1 MWLKTG
7 SKNNEAQAAASE
19 KKWSGTEP
27 PVSKCKTQ
35 SNSKTMK
42 DFPDSSPKNNRRL
55 IRKKKENPKVSSLK
69 FILTWAILFIVAL
82 IFVQQRIDYTRTE
95 KKVRQ
100 LMIEKRGVITSILP
114 LKLEER
120 YLTRLSNIEK
130 TARSKIYLR
139 KPSAKQIIIITDKSP
154 VEDP

>member
-1 MWLKTG
+1 
-7 SKNNEAQAAASE
+7 
-19 KKWSGTEP
+19 
-27 PVSKCKTQ
+27 
-35 SNSKTMK
+35 MK
-42 DFPDSSPKNNRRL
+42 DFPVSSPKNKKRL
-55 IRKKKENPKVSSLK
+55 VRIKKENPRVSSFKLV
-69 FILTWAILFIVAL
+69 LTWAILFIVAL

-100 LMIEKRGVITSILP
+100 LMIEKRGVISSILP

-139 KPSAKQIIIITDKSP
+139 KPRAKQIIKITDKAP
-154 VEDP
+154 AETN

>member
-1 MWLKTG
+1 
-7 SKNNEAQAAASE
+7 
-19 KKWSGTEP
+19 
-27 PVSKCKTQ
+27 
-35 SNSKTMK
+35 MK

>member
-1 MWLKTG
+1 
-7 SKNNEAQAAASE
+7 
-19 KKWSGTEP
+19 
-27 PVSKCKTQ
+27 
-35 SNSKTMK
+35 MK
-42 DFPDSSPKNNRRL
+42 DFPVSSPKNKRRL
-55 IRKKKENPKVSSLK
+55 IRKRKENPKISSFKLV
-69 FILTWAILFIVAL
+69 LTWAILFVVAL

-100 LMIEKRGVITSILP
+100 LMIEKRSVISSMLP

-139 KPSAKQIIIITDKSP
+139 KPRAKQIIKITDKAP
-154 VEDP
+154 DETD